1 VTGGNRWSFVV
12 LGTLPTATAEAA
24 ARREVRAL
32 VRLLDDAGCKSVG
45 AAAFPPLEVD
55 DGEEAGPDAG

>member
-1 VTGGNRWSFVV
+1 VTGGDRWSFVV
-12 LGTLPTATAEAA
+12 LGTLPTATAETA

-45 AAAFPPLEVD
+45 AAAFPPLENLD
-55 DGEEAGPDAG
+55 EEEGTLDED